1 MDSCRSRQALEEIP
15 FPYNATTYVPWSDNI
30 LVFHFTGTSFLA
42 VQNPRSQR
50 LTRKIHE
57 TLVRVLLIFTLLIPW
72 DLDPRWDI

>member
-1 MDSCRSRQALEEIP
+1 MGCCQSLQALEEIP
-15 FPYNATTYVPWSDNI
+15 FPDNATIHVPWSDNI
-30 LVFHFTGTSFLA
+30 LGFILQGLVSLLSRT
-42 VQNPRSQR
+42 VRSQR